1 LHGHDFLLLASGEGI
16 YNDSVLAHVN
26 PNNPTRRD
34 VVTMPTSSTNV
45 TGGFILI
52 AFLLANPGTW
62 VIPSCIQ
69 ISFKLLHCH
78 IAFHIS
84 MGLGVQFVER
94 IDEISGNVG
103 VTSDWSTLCEAWET
117 YQIAQDPEQED
128 SGL

>member
-1 LHGHDFLLLASGEGI
+1 
-16 YNDSVLAHVN
+16 
-26 PNNPTRRD
+26 
-34 VVTMPTSSTNV
+34 MPTSPTNV

-52 AFLLANPGTW
+52 AFQLTNPGTW
-62 VIPSCIQ
+62 VIPTFSKLIQ
-69 ISFKLLHCH
+69 LLHCH

-103 VTSDWSTLCEAWET
+103 VTSDWTTLCEAWES
-117 YQIAQDPEQED
+117 YQSAQHPEQDD